1 MKKRYKK
8 ILLNIKLPIV
18 EDSQGCHILASQLR
32 PCIKKFLPK
41 KIIVEKFI
49 TQLSLS
55 KDWAPFLLAHL
66 TSFNFLEIY
75 KSCLEKSFNSLKLN
89 EFTDLGFTVKE
100 LTLIKNI
107 YENKK

>member
-8 ILLNIKLPIV
+8 ILLNIKLPI
-18 EDSQGCHILASQLR
+18 EDDSYGCYILATRLE
-32 PCIKKFLPK
+32 PCIRKFPK
-41 KIIVEKFI
+41 KIIVKQFI

-66 TSFNFLEIY
+66 ARYKFLEFY
-75 KSCLEKSFNSLKLN
+75 KSCLEKSFALLSLN
-89 EFTDLGFTVKE
+89 EFTDLGFTNSE
-100 LTLIKNI
+100 LVLIKNI